1 MSVAETKRK
10 TADPVTTAVVRHS
23 LVSAAEMMR
32 LTLIRTAFSPIIYEV
47 IDFCAAIYDREV
59 RCLAQG
65 KSLPLWMGT
74 LDHCIRACVEGVGGE
89 SELRPGDVFINTD
102 GFVTGS
108 HPQDMAIVVPAF
120 LGDELVGYGAIKAH
134 QLDLAGKHP
143 YNVDTTDSFQEGVIY
158 PGVRLFRAGE
168 RQEDIYRILIKN
180 SRLPDNL
187 EGDVHAVIAAARV
200 GCGALTDIIEKHGPA
215 AFSLCVEAMFDQ
227 GEAAIRRFVESIPDG
242 RYLASAALDNDGI
255 HDDLIPFEVTLEIE
269 GSDAIVDFTAS
280 PPEAAGPINC
290 PQPTTISAAR
300 LAVISVAGRHEAVN
314 EGHFRPIQIRT
325 REGTLFHPRSP
336 APIFLYFQPA
346 MIAVEALHRALA
358 DVIPEAVCACSGGD
372 LGGIIA
378 WRRRVDAS
386 MIATAA
392 DHPTGQGA
400 GAAAD
405 GPPPMTHIT
414 CSGGKNTPVEVW
426 ENAFPGL
433 LIERMELAQD
443 SAGAGRNRGGVGL
456 DLAYRALDEDVHI
469 TVFHERTK
477 TAPWGILGGAD
488 ARPNAVHLHRADQ
501 SVEPS
506 AKAADV
512 VMQPGDV
519 LEVEIGG
526 GGGYGAPAQRNPQAV
541 LRDIAEGY
549 ISEAQARRDYP
560 HAFRGAGVDQ

>member
-1 MSVAETKRK
+1 MSNLGPKRDA
-10 TADPVTTAVVRHS
+10 ADPVTTAVVRHS
-23 LVSAAEMMR
+23 LVSAAELMR
-32 LTLIRTAFSPIIYEV
+32 LTLIRTAFSPIIFEV

-65 KSLPLWMGT
+65 ESLPLWMGT
-74 LDHCIRACVEGVGGE
+74 LDHCIRACVAGVGGE
-89 SELRPGDVFINTD
+89 NALRPGDVFVNTD

-120 LGDELVGYGAIKAH
+120 LDDALVGYAAIKAH
-134 QLDLAGKHP
+134 QLDLGGKHP
-143 YNVDTTDSFQEGVIY
+143 YNVDTTDSFQEGVVY

-168 RQEDIYRILIKN
+168 LQEDLYRILIKN

-187 EGDVHAVIAAARV
+187 EGDVNAVIAAARV
-200 GCGALTDIIEKHGPA
+200 GCSALVDIIEKHGPG
-215 AFSLCVEAMFDQ
+215 AFSQCVEAMFDQ

-242 RYLASAALDNDGI
+242 HYLARAALDNDGI
-255 HDDLIPFEVTLEIE
+255 HDEPIPFEITLEIE
-269 GSDAIVDFTAS
+269 GTDAIVDFTAS

-290 PQPTTISAAR
+290 PLPTTISAAR

-314 EGHFRPIQIRT
+314 EGHFRPIQVRT
-325 REGTLFHPRSP
+325 RAGTLFHPQPP

-358 DVIPEAVCACSGGD
+358 DVLPEAVCASSGGD

-378 WRRRVDAS
+378 WRRRAGGP

-400 GAAAD
+400 TAAGD

-414 CSGGKNTPVEVW
+414 CSGGKNTPAEVW
-426 ENAFPGL
+426 ETAFPGL
-433 LIERMELAQD
+433 LVERMELAQD
-443 SAGAGRNRGGVGL
+443 SAGPGRHRGGVGL
-456 DLAYRALDEDVHI
+456 DIAYRALEADVHF

-477 TAPWGILGGAD
+477 TPPWGILGGGD
-488 ARPNAVHLHRADQ
+488 ARPNAVHLHRSDQ
-501 SVEPS
+501 SVEPA

-512 VMQPGDV
+512 VMRPGDV

-526 GGGYGAPAQRNPQAV
+526 GGGYGAAAERAREAVHRDVAQ
-541 LRDIAEGY
+541 GY
-549 ISEAQARRDYP
+549 VSEAQARLDYP
-560 HAFRGAGVDQ
+560 HAFEGER